1 MFLNIVYFIIDGKW
15 VFKMLQGILMDE
27 IILRNIDDMIV
38 QVKNIG
44 VLGFGYLYV
53 FCIDIWDEQCIKM
66 Y

>member
-1 MFLNIVYFIIDGKW
+1 MFLNIVYFIIDEKW

-27 IILRNIDDMIV
+27 IILRNIDDMFV

-44 VLGFGYLYV
+44 VLGFWYLYV
-53 FCIDIWDEQCIKM
+53 FCIDIQDEQCIKM

>member
-1 MFLNIVYFIIDGKW
+1 MFLNIGYFIIDGKW

-53 FCIDIWDEQCIKM
+53 FCIVIWDEQCIKM